1 MNVEQ
6 QIIDLIKLQPG
17 CQVFPGSNGGSIRVA
32 ITRANSVKQVSVW
45 LGRSGTEQNLKDLL
59 NELAV
64 FIPA

>member
-6 QIIDLIKLQPG
+6 QLIDLIKLQPN
-17 CQVFPGSNGGSIRVA
+17 CKVFAGSNGGSIRVA
-32 ITRANSVKQVSVW
+32 ITKPNSIRQASIW
-45 LGRSGTEQNLKDLL
+45 LGRKNTEQNLKDLL